1 MTARA
6 QDASFR
12 SGIGVR
18 LQPIDVVARAW
29 LTVTLVEMRLK
40 YRESGVASL
49 NMAMLAIAHP
59 GNIRDQLQG
68 CPAEL
73 SQTIKDTAREA
84 ILRVFSR
91 YIRHGSG
98 STIEDDD
105 TRGVLHTFLNADLDN
120 NDPHNYNEK
129 IAGYL
134 GPGGSFVQYAKELK
148 HTRLRWHGK
157 TKDNL
162 KQGSGLPISAEHCQ
176 IARQGVINWFNN
188 SCQGQI
194 TWTFSDVTDVEDPTL
209 GQLVAPHSSYC
220 LPPPRPSGNFVL
232 NEDDLRVLNTLRH
245 MPLDERGVAVKQ
257 EDTSTDAAG
266 PSGSSHQSKRTREFT
281 AEQVKEMIARAQ
293 PSTASTRAADPAV
306 LPPGPNSSGSPD
318 RHKRALEHSALELT
332 DEDAKELIRK
342 LSAFKAR
349 RRRGVAPIQAPAAQ
363 SPFTTFAIDPSHPLP
378 MAALALRRAA
388 HEEENARAHAVVTEV
403 TRFQEAVLEQPPLS
417 TDNHKQLPKLVYANQ
432 GKDIESAVQ
441 KAAKMYCRDQSSGVD
456 SSKGWVQEGRL
467 QRAPS
472 RSTAKPSD
480 SEGAFPGDVIK
491 STVYHIVNFLTDD
504 DYLGENCLLRAGSS
518 FLDIGS
524 GYGNV
529 VFQVA
534 TCIPTLPCVGIEYK
548 KDVWQK
554 SREILATLRL
564 QGSRLDNVALY
575 FGEAAQSIANSGGTF
590 THIYFFDKE
599 RNSRDLQQVARALAP
614 MPFKIFCS
622 AKTERDWAECGLF
635 LTEIKPKGRNIQFTM
650 AASMEAK
657 KVHFYKKDALPEAVA
672 ELLEIIR
679 NFLFCGGHNQ
689 TTTTLGVRAILQ
701 AFSPLS
707 RWALGRDDESD
718 EFVFPP
724 LASGLGEDDTGNDNF
739 HNLLL
744 RIHEAIANMTDYG
757 ADVARWAITDHLL
770 AWPHYPPELR
780 YDDLDLTIDLPEL
793 KGLSTFSKLQKI
805 LYGNLEGVT
814 APWKK
819 KLEDNLFKWKV
830 DNYGPKKGW
839 GLAATEDLVKG
850 SYIAI
855 YGGMIFDKNKPPRV
869 QTHVLH
875 FTDTQTRFA
884 IDGYI
889 VHNLTKIA
897 QGALAND
904 SRRKPNAYI
913 DWVKQS
919 SLPSLSY
926 LSSVPILRLSKDV
939 SAGTEIVFK
948 YSPNSQYPASIN
960 YEE

>member
-1 MTARA
+1 
-6 QDASFR
+6 
-12 SGIGVR
+12 
-18 LQPIDVVARAW
+18 
-29 LTVTLVEMRLK
+29 
-40 YRESGVASL
+40 
-49 NMAMLAIAHP
+49 
-59 GNIRDQLQG
+59 
-68 CPAEL
+68 
-73 SQTIKDTAREA
+73 
-84 ILRVFSR
+84 
-91 YIRHGSG
+91 
-98 STIEDDD
+98 
-105 TRGVLHTFLNADLDN
+105 
-120 NDPHNYNEK
+120 
-129 IAGYL
+129 
-134 GPGGSFVQYAKELK
+134 
-148 HTRLRWHGK
+148 
-157 TKDNL
+157 
-162 KQGSGLPISAEHCQ
+162 
-176 IARQGVINWFNN
+176 
-188 SCQGQI
+188 
-194 TWTFSDVTDVEDPTL
+194 
-209 GQLVAPHSSYC
+209 
-220 LPPPRPSGNFVL
+220 
-232 NEDDLRVLNTLRH
+232 
-245 MPLDERGVAVKQ
+245 
-257 EDTSTDAAG
+257 
-266 PSGSSHQSKRTREFT
+266 
-281 AEQVKEMIARAQ
+281 MIARAQ

-306 LPPGPNSSGSPD
+306 PLPGPNSSGAFYQ
-318 RHKRALEHSALELT
+318 HKRALELT

-403 TRFQEAVLEQPPLS
+403 TRFQEAVLEQPPLP

-548 KDVWQK
+548 KDVWRK

-635 LTEIKPKGRNIQFTM
+635 LTEIKPKGRDIQFKM
-650 AASMEAK
+650 AVSVEAK

-672 ELLEIIR
+672 ELLESIR

-793 KGLSTFSKLQKI
+793 KGLSTFSKLRKI